1 MSTTHLRGPLR
12 SLRSRAR
19 SGLRSP
25 PTCSPGPRSSAR
37 RTASTR
43 ASRAELSRRAANVS
57 DYRALAKARLP
68 HFLFEYLDGGSYDE
82 VTLRRNVDDLQSV
95 ALRQRVLRDVSAID
109 LSTELFGKRWGMP
122 VGLGPV
128 GLAGLYA
135 RRGEVQAARAA
146 AAASVPFALSTVG
159 GCSLREVAAS
169 GHVPWY
175 QLYFVK
181 DRGFVA
187 DMIGRAK
194 EAGCGA
200 LILTVDLAVPGS
212 RYRDYRAAGAG
223 FRRMLQ
229 LAARPEWVWD
239 VGIRGRP
246 ISLGNLEDV
255 IGKRAPLSD
264 FQAWIHSNFDPSVTW
279 KDVEWVRQQWKGPLI
294 IKGIL
299 DPGDAGDAASSGAD
313 AIVVSNHGG
322 RQLDGALSSARALPA
337 VADAVAGRMPVLVD
351 GGVRSGLD
359 VVRMLALG
367 ASLVLMGRGWAYALA
382 GAGGAGV
389 ANVLKLIE
397 AEMRVAMA
405 LTACTK
411 VSEIS
416 NSILEG

>member
-1 MSTTHLRGPLR
+1 MG
-12 SLRSRAR
+12 
-19 SGLRSP
+19 
-25 PTCSPGPRSSAR
+25 
-37 RTASTR
+37 
-43 ASRAELSRRAANVS
+43 RAASVS

-82 VTLRRNVDDLQSV
+82 ATLRRNVEDLRSI
-95 ALRQRVLRDVSAID
+95 ALKQRVLRDVSAID
-109 LSTELFGKRWGMP
+109 LSTELFGNRWAMP

-146 AAASVPFALSTVG
+146 AGANVPFALSTVG
-159 GCSLREVAAS
+159 GCSLREVTAS

-187 DMIGRAK
+187 DMIARAR

-212 RYRDYRAAGAG
+212 RYRDYRAAGG
-223 FRRMLQ
+223 GLRRWSQ
-229 LAARPEWVWD
+229 LLARPEWLWD

-246 ISLGNLEDV
+246 ISLGNLEDIV
-255 IGKRAPLSD
+255 GKRAPLSD
-264 FQAWIHSNFDPSVTW
+264 FQAWIHTNFDPSVTW
-279 KDVEWVRQQWKGPLI
+279 KDVEWVRRQWNGPLI

-299 DPGDAGDAASSGAD
+299 DPDDARQAASSGAD

-322 RQLDGALSSARALPA
+322 RQLDGALSSARALPV
-337 VADAVAGRMPVLVD
+337 VAEAIGRRMPILVD

-367 ASLVLMGRGWAYALA
+367 ADFVLMGRGWAYALA

-389 ANVLKLIE
+389 ADVLKLIE

-405 LTACTK
+405 LTGCTT
-411 VSEIS
+411 VAQIDETLI
-416 NSILEG
+416 EPA